1 MSLLKT
7 LKSIGPEKPYH
18 GLSDQAKG
26 EVKRN
31 FLLILIAQLFS
42 KLADTLASAKI
53 VLPWVMSSVGAPT
66 FLTGLLV
73 PIRESGS
80 LLPQVLI
87 GGRIQALAKRKHLY
101 VFGIL
106 VQASCIALV
115 AVVSVTLEG
124 MVAGIS
130 VVGLLCLFS
139 LARGVCSLT
148 SKDVLGKT
156 IPESNRGRLMGISA
170 SLSGLI
176 GIGLGLALFFD
187 ILSAGGKYWMLL
199 TLASAC
205 WMLTAGVYASVREFA
220 GETEPA
226 AGALEQITSSFQLL
240 RDDRQF
246 RHFVI
251 VRALMMS
258 SSLSA
263 PYFVLIAQQ
272 ASSEGSLQNLGMFIV
287 ISGVASFLSSSVWGR
302 FADQSSRKVLLLTSL
317 LTMILCLAAAGLRQF
332 SFDYAVVWAMVL
344 FFCLSIT
351 HQGVRLGRKTYVVD
365 LDDGNARTHYVS
377 TSNSVIGA
385 LLLVTGVFG
394 AIAAQFSITWVLIL
408 FAVMALMALILG
420 WSLPEATQE

>member
-1 MSLLKT
+1 
-7 LKSIGPEKPYH
+7 
-18 GLSDQAKG
+18 
-26 EVKRN
+26 
-31 FLLILIAQLFS
+31 
-42 KLADTLASAKI
+42 
-53 VLPWVMSSVGAPT
+53 
-66 FLTGLLV
+66 
-73 PIRESGS
+73 
-80 LLPQVLI
+80 
-87 GGRIQALAKRKHLY
+87 
-101 VFGIL
+101 
-106 VQASCIALV
+106 
-115 AVVSVTLEG
+115 
-124 MVAGIS
+124 
-130 VVGLLCLFS
+130 
-139 LARGVCSLT
+139 
-148 SKDVLGKT
+148 
-156 IPESNRGRLMGISA
+156 
-170 SLSGLI
+170 
-176 GIGLGLALFFD
+176 
-187 ILSAGGKYWMLL
+187 
-199 TLASAC
+199 
-205 WMLTAGVYASVREFA
+205 
-220 GETEPA
+220 
-226 AGALEQITSSFQLL
+226 
-240 RDDRQF
+240 
-246 RHFVI
+246 
-251 VRALMMS
+251 MMS

-272 ASSEGSLQNLGMFIV
+272 ASSEGSLENLGMFIV